1 MATRSIRAHYVPI
14 AYLGAW
20 ADSSAQVAMRRRVS
34 SEVRITNV
42 VNVAV
47 ERGGYGRGQVGQARE
62 DMFGQLEDTWP
73 SLRQELL
80 SDGGYVRQ
88 PTREKVALFAAV
100 QFVRTREHAALPRF
114 LADFAA
120 YSTQRPVEREAIR
133 AFLAERHLKFEPTE
147 AEVEG
152 AWTIASVGLNDQ
164 EPPTIDDTLGIGLS
178 VAIREVGPRLAG
190 RRWSVE
196 HCTKPILFTS
206 DRPVMCWRPPSGR
219 DAIEGIGIDTADE
232 IRLPVTPNDLLVM
245 RSDGVDETVR
255 RVQPRRFQR
264 VNTAVGSQCQEQ
276 VLAHR
281 SQITQLEAL
290 RLADHRPTVRFNV
303 APGFRSLPDGTHE
316 PMGDIVH
323 TWTPTHV

>member
-1 MATRSIRAHYVPI
+1 MATKLPRAHYVPMV
-14 AYLGAW
+14 YLRAW
-20 ADSSAQVAMRRRVS
+20 TDSSAQVAIRRRGSSGVS
-34 SEVRITNV
+34 TPNV

-47 ERGGYGRGQVGQARE
+47 ERGGYGGGQVGKARE
-62 DMFGQLEDTWP
+62 DMFRQLEDTWP
-73 SLRQELL
+73 SLRQELV

-88 PTREKVALFAAV
+88 PSREKVALFVAV
-100 QFVRTREHAALPRF
+100 QFVRTREHAAQVRF

-120 YSTQRPVEREAIR
+120 YSTQRPVARDAIR
-133 AFLAERHLKFEPTE
+133 AFLAERHLRFEPTE
-147 AEVEG
+147 NEVEA
-152 AWTIASVGLNDQ
+152 AWTIAAVALNDR
-164 EPPTIDDTLGIGLS
+164 EPPTIDDVLGIGLN
-178 VAIREVGPRLAG
+178 VAIREIGPRLAG
-190 RRWSVE
+190 KRWSVE

-206 DRPVMCWRPPSGR
+206 DRPVMCWRPPSAR

-232 IRLPVTPNDLLVM
+232 IRLPLTPNDLLVM
-245 RSDGVDETVR
+245 RSNGVDEAVR

-276 VLAHR
+276 VIAHR

-290 RLADHRPTVRFNV
+290 RLADHRPTVRFNFG
-303 APGFRSLPDGTHE
+303 PGYRRLPDGSHE